1 MTNEYQRKKHEEAMA
16 AQASKIEK
24 EIAMFGMRHCN
35 PEQVKDS
42 ISFMNMVEKCLVTCG
57 SEPKPHFLEVS
68 NNFLQIYT
76 LVKMNANIY
85 PFYSDEHPKND
96 RFHKVVTQ
104 TLLGMGWVDSV
115 RWLPKEN
122 GSILLVT
129 RRVQDDSSSC

>member
-1 MTNEYQRKKHEEAMA
+1 MTNEYQMKKHEEAMTL
-16 AQASKIEK
+16 QAKKLEQ
-24 EIAMFGMRHCN
+24 EIAKFGITYSN
-35 PEQVKDS
+35 AGQLKDHDA
-42 ISFMNMVEKCLVTCG
+42 IMFMNLVEKCLVTCG

-68 NNFLQIYT
+68 RNFIQVYT
-76 LVKMNANIY
+76 LVKMNANIF
-85 PFYSDEHPKND
+85 PFYPDEHPKND

-129 RRVQDDSSSC
+129 RRV